1 MTTTDPDLAV
11 VIVNWNTVDLLD
23 ECLQSIVDF
32 GPSDLRTEV
41 IVVDNASTDGS
52 VAHLREHWPS
62 VRIIENAENVGFC
75 RANNQAIE
83 VTAAPYLLLV
93 NTDARLT
100 EGCADAMIG
109 YLDRDPTAAV
119 VGPRLVYGD
128 GSFQRWTAGR
138 SLTLISCAN
147 YYLGLDRLA
156 RRVPALAGI
165 YLPYDTD
172 ESFTPGWV
180 TSAVMLVRR
189 AALDA
194 IGLLDDSIFVYM
206 DDVDLCQRAID
217 AGWHVWYAAD
227 ATAVHFMGASTR
239 RETGK
244 VSPEAMRAFNRWY
257 ERRHG
262 PRSARAVRALQTVGF
277 GSRAGVHAIK
287 GLLRRD
293 DAARGA
299 ARAHWTRCKLS
310 WETID
315 A

>member
-1 MTTTDPDLAV
+1 MLAPDLAV

-23 ECLQSIVDF
+23 ECLQSVVDHSP
-32 GPSDLRTEV
+32 GDLRTEV
-41 IVVDNASTDGS
+41 IVVDNASRDGS
-52 VAHLREHWPS
+52 VEHLRANWPS
-62 VRIIENAENVGFC
+62 VRVIVNDENVGFC
-75 RANNQAIE
+75 RANNRAIGA
-83 VTAAPYLLLV
+83 TTAPYLLLI

-100 EGCADAMIG
+100 DGCADAMLG
-109 YLDRDPTAAV
+109 YFERDPKAAV

-138 SLTLISCAN
+138 SLTLTSCAN

-156 RRVPALAGI
+156 QRVPALAGI
-165 YLPYDTD
+165 YLTYDTD
-172 ESFTPGWV
+172 QPFRPGWV
-180 TSAVMLVRR
+180 TSAVMLLRR
-189 AALDA
+189 SALDE
-194 IGLLDDSIFVYM
+194 IGLLDESIFVYM
-206 DDVDLCQRAID
+206 DDVDLCQRATD

-227 ATAVHFMGASTR
+227 TTAVHFMGASTK

-262 PRSARAVRALQTVGF
+262 PRSARAVRAMQTVGF
-277 GSRAGVHAIK
+277 GARAGLHAVN
-287 GLLRRD
+287 GLLHHD

-310 WETID
+310 LETAD

>member
-1 MTTTDPDLAV
+1 MTMGSPDLAV

-23 ECLQSIVDF
+23 ECLQSVVDHA
-32 GPSDLRTEV
+32 PADLRTEV

-62 VRIIENAENVGFC
+62 VRVIENDENVGFC
-75 RANNQAIE
+75 RANNQAIR
-83 VTAAPYLLLV
+83 VTTAPYLLLV

-100 EGCADAMIG
+100 PGCAYAMLG
-109 YLDRDPTAAV
+109 HLDRDPAAAV

-138 SLTLISCAN
+138 SLSFGSCAS
-147 YYLGLDRLA
+147 YYLGLDRLSD
-156 RRVPALAGI
+156 RVPALSGI
-165 YLPYDTD
+165 YLAHDTD
-172 ESFTPGWV
+172 QPFMPGWV

-189 AALDA
+189 SALDQ
-194 IGLLDDSIFVYM
+194 IGLLDESIFVYM
-206 DDVDLCQRAID
+206 DDVDLCQRATD

-227 ATAVHFMGASTR
+227 TTAVHFMGASTK

-262 PRSARAVRALQTVGF
+262 RRSARAVRALQTVGF
-277 GSRAGVHAIK
+277 GARAGAHALK
-287 GLLRRD
+287 GLVHHD

-310 WETID
+310 LET
-315 A
+315 ANV

>member
-1 MTTTDPDLAV
+1 MNADLAV

-23 ECLQSIVDF
+23 ECIQSVVDH

-41 IVVDNASTDGS
+41 LVVDNASQDGS
-52 VAHLREHWPS
+52 VEHLRERWPS
-62 VRIIENAENVGFC
+62 VQVIGNEENVGFC
-75 RANNQAIE
+75 RANNQAIRA
-83 VTAAPYLLLV
+83 TDAPYLLLI

-100 EGCADAMIG
+100 EGCADAMLG
-109 YLDRDPTAAV
+109 YLERDPSAAV

-138 SLTLISCAN
+138 ALGLGSCAN
-147 YYLGLDRLA
+147 YFLGLDRLA
-156 RRVPALAGI
+156 HRVPALTGI

-172 ESFTPGWV
+172 EPFRPGWV
-180 TSAVMLVRR
+180 TSAVMLLRR
-189 AALDA
+189 SALDE
-194 IGLLDDSIFVYM
+194 IGLLDEAIFVYM
-206 DDVDLCQRAID
+206 DDVDLCQRATD

-227 ATAVHFMGASTR
+227 ATAVHFMGASTK

-262 PRSARAVRALQTVGF
+262 RRSAQAVRALEAVGF
-277 GSRAGVHAIK
+277 GARAGLHAVSSLVH
-287 GLLRRD
+287 RD
-293 DAARGA
+293 DAALGA

-310 WETID
+310 LETAD